1 MIKLAFLYKPNNPYL
16 CGLRPNNNF
25 KKFYLEALKRNPDV
39 EVSYFG
45 SDTELDC
52 KTIPKHDVYLFFDTI
67 EWGIPVLRN
76 LDHLKGLRVA
86 SINDAHSFGAVSK
99 EFNRTRKQMLFDMNI
114 DYCYYQH
121 TPDYFHKF
129 YPEVDNYWWIPIGF
143 DAELYKDVK
152 PWEER
157 RGDKIL
163 LTGVLGT
170 EYYGF
175 RELCKK
181 HPNVEYVPPG
191 NYEKRRYKK
200 SKNDGDNYK
209 RLLERYKFAI
219 ASGYSVI
226 NKYFEICAAGCSN
239 IIHIDEEN
247 NIHVIGFGQYWHGTM
262 VNKDNLNE
270 MLYEIGAFPDAEL
283 YRDRAEAGRKF
294 VFEHYTHDKCVERL
308 IDHIKKVL

>member
-1 MIKLAFLYKPNNPYL
+1 MIKLAFIYKPNNPYL

-25 KKFYLEALKRNPDV
+25 KKFYMDALHRNPDV
-39 EVSYFG
+39 HVSYIG

-52 KTIPKHDVYLFFDTI
+52 KDLSNKYDVYLFFDTI

-76 LDHLKGLRVA
+76 IDCLKGLRIA
-86 SINDAHSFGAVSK
+86 SINDAHSYGAVSK
-99 EFNRTRKQMLFDMNI
+99 EFNRTRKQMLFDMGIN
-114 DYCYYQH
+114 YCYYQH

-129 YPEVDNYWWIPIGF
+129 YPEVENYWWIPIGF

-152 PWEER
+152 PWKDR

-181 HPNVEYVPPG
+181 HPNVEYVKPG
-191 NYEKRRYKK
+191 SYEKYRYKK

-209 RLLERYKFAI
+209 KLLEQYKFAI
-219 ASGYSVI
+219 ASGYDVA
-226 NKYFEICAAGCSN
+226 NKYFEIPAAGCYC
-239 IIHIDEEN
+239 IAHIDEGN
-247 NIHVIGFGQYWHGTM
+247 GCDIIGFDPCKCARTNEYDYFEVLDEVLMLH
-262 VNKDNLNE
+262 DNFV
-270 MLYEIGAFPDAEL
+270 EITAQKG
-283 YRDRAEAGRKF
+283 RDF
-294 VFEHYTHDKCVERL
+294 VFQNYTHDKCVERL
-308 IDHIKKVL
+308 IDHIKAVL